1 MFESFI
7 DVGVIGRYFDGVN
20 AEIECLYL
28 GDFSPKSFKG
38 ADGAPYGGGP
48 GMVMRPDILEAALK
62 KVFSNYDDITKLEVI
77 YTAPRG
83 EILNNKLSRS
93 IASQF
98 IDEGKDFIFI
108 CGRYEGI
115 DERFIEQYVDRIISI
130 GDFVLSGGELAV
142 MTIIDSFSRFI
153 DGVLG
158 NSQSSIDDSFEA
170 GLIEGPSYTRPE
182 IFNGVKVPDVLL
194 SGNHKLISEF
204 REKKKLEYTRKL
216 RPDLMRKFEVKKGKN
231 GEK

>member
-7 DVGVIGRYFDGVN
+7 DVGVVGRYFDGVN

-48 GMVMRPDILEAALK
+48 GMVMRADVLEGAIK
-62 KVFSNYDDITKLEVI
+62 KVFSNYSDPSNLEVI

-83 EILNNKLSRS
+83 EELTNKMSRKL
-93 IASQF
+93 ASDF
-98 IDEGKDFIFI
+98 TAAKGKDFVFI

-115 DERFIEQYVDRIISI
+115 DERFIEQYVTRIISI

-158 NSQSSIDDSFEA
+158 NSESFEDDSFEE

-194 SGNHKLISEF
+194 SGNHKLINEY
-204 REKKKLEYTRKL
+204 RVKKKLEFTKKL
-216 RPDLMRKFEVKKGKN
+216 RPDLYALYENNRGKK
-231 GEK
+231 